1 MEKKYHN
8 FYQYSTISALM
19 SKDFY
24 GSISFKE
31 LLTKGDFGIGTF
43 DSIDGELIVLEGKAY
58 QMLNSGQV
66 KTVTNDMTSPFASL
80 TWFKSNIKIACDNL
94 TYEQLETKIT
104 QLLPSPNLFYAYKIT
119 GNFQQVMV
127 RTVTKQTIPFP
138 SLLAATKDQA
148 VMTINNVSGDIVGFW
163 TPKFAS
169 TIGVAGFHSHFISN
183 DKMQGGHVFNVIS
196 NKIHV
201 EISYLNNME
210 LQLPTSNSYL
220 QYEIV
225 ENNLQDAIK
234 QAESQRK

>member
-19 SKDFY
+19 GKNFY
-24 GSISFKE
+24 GTISFKE

-43 DSIDGELIVLEGKAY
+43 DSLDGELIVLDGKAY

-66 KTVTNDMTSPFASL
+66 KTVTNDMTSPFTSL
-80 TWFKSNIKIACDNL
+80 TWFKSNIEIVCDNL

-104 QLLPSPNLFYAYKIT
+104 QLLPSPNLFYAYKIS
-119 GNFQQVMV
+119 GSFNQVMV
-127 RTVTKQTIPFP
+127 RTVSKQIVPFP
-138 SLLAATKDQA
+138 SLLVATKDQA
-148 VMTINNVSGDIVGFW
+148 VMTFNNISGDIAGFW

-169 TIGVAGFHSHFISN
+169 TIGAAGFHSHFISK
-183 DKMQGGHVFNVIS
+183 DKTQGGHVFNVIS
-196 NKIHV
+196 NKVNV

-220 QYEIV
+220 QYEIM
-225 ENNLQDAIK
+225 ENDLQDAIQ